1 MSIRQILCPFAGM
14 PRDDMLDVAAAI
26 ARRHEAELECL
37 YFCRPADWSD
47 RFFGEIFAPGWTED
61 FTETLSKEMRASADR
76 ARIWFEEWRERDRIR
91 CRHSH
96 DPAAP
101 GPVRW
106 TECPLPFGEAVGPA
120 GRAADLIVVA
130 KAERGRPSVADRIF
144 ETALLTTGRP
154 VLLVPG
160 RNVMNHCASAVIAWN
175 NSPQAAR
182 AVAGALPLLK
192 GCWKI
197 KLLAVQ
203 EDGVAPP
210 LQPLQ
215 AYLALHGLRAD
226 VEVRKADDL
235 TIGETLIMAADEAH
249 ADLLIM
255 GAYSH
260 DRTRERIF
268 GGTTREVMRDART
281 LVLWSS

>member
-14 PRDDMLDVAAAI
+14 PRDDMLDIAAAI

-37 YFCRPADWSD
+37 YFCRPSDWSD
-47 RFFGEIFAPGWTED
+47 RFFGENFAPGWTED
-61 FTETLSKEMRASADR
+61 FAETLSTEVRVSADR
-76 ARIWFEEWRERDRIR
+76 ARAWFERWHERDGIR
-91 CRHSH
+91 CRQSQ
-96 DPAAP
+96 DPVQTAP
-101 GPVRW
+101 IRW
-106 TECPLPFGEAVGPA
+106 TECLLPYGEALGTA
-120 GRAADLIVVA
+120 GRTADLIVVA

-144 ETALLTTGRP
+144 EAALLTTGRP

-160 RNVMNHCASAVIAWN
+160 RNVMNHCGAAVIAWN